1 MVAPALKQMVR
12 HIPGASVLYHNARAL
27 TCLLRECW
35 FVDRRRMNDRSIATR
50 EWDFETPSAR
60 ERHERV
66 LAALALS
73 SGTQSWQQVLEIGCA
88 DGVFTRLLAERCGSV
103 TAVDISEVGRERTQ
117 ERCAGRAN
125 VRVAALDLQ
134 RDPLPG
140 EFDVV
145 FAMDVLEFIHGRSR
159 VADTARRLAAGIRPR
174 GFLAI
179 SMSRLPD
186 EMRGRLWARWL
197 IEGGD
202 NMSDFLDGRHG
213 LRLLQRQC
221 YPRYLIALY
230 QKTA

>member
-1 MVAPALKQMVR
+1 
-12 HIPGASVLYHNARAL
+12 
-27 TCLLRECW
+27 
-35 FVDRRRMNDRSIATR
+35 
-50 EWDFETPSAR
+50 
-60 ERHERV
+60 
-66 LAALALS
+66 
-73 SGTQSWQQVLEIGCA
+73 
-88 DGVFTRLLAERCGSV
+88 
-103 TAVDISEVGRERTQ
+103 
-117 ERCAGRAN
+117 
-125 VRVAALDLQ
+125 
-134 RDPLPG
+134 
-140 EFDVV
+140 
-145 FAMDVLEFIHGRSR
+145 

-230 QKTA
+230 QKIA